1 MLGRGALGAPPTP
14 PNFDA
19 QNRAIRPISMRG
31 NVPVICNGRS
41 DVAKSDIVDGVFYGP
56 PKDCA

>member
-1 MLGRGALGAPPTP
+1 MLGRCTLEPPPTP

-31 NVPVICNGRS
+31 SIGRDHAS
-41 DVAKSDIVDGVFYGP
+41 EAAAIRWWRMEDVCGVL
-56 PKDCA
+56 